1 MYHKLIIAG
10 HLGTDPEMRYTP
22 EGTPVTSFR
31 MASNIR
37 YRDASGEQRE
47 ETIWFRVSVFG
58 RQAEIANQYLQKGR
72 PVLVEGRLRPDPQTG
87 NPRIFRRSDG
97 TAGAVYEVRANRI
110 VFIGPRPAEAP
121 PAVEAEEP
129 VLEEP
134 GSIEEEEIPF

>member
-72 PVLVEGRLRPDPQTG
+72 PALVEGRLRPDPETG
-87 NPRIFRRSDG
+87 GPRIFRRSDG
-97 TAGAVYEVRANRI
+97 TAGAVYEVRADRI
-110 VFIGPRPAEAP
+110 VFIGPRPEGAP
-121 PAVEAEEP
+121 EAVEVEEAVP
-129 VLEEP
+129 EEP
-134 GSIEEEEIPF
+134 GVAEGEIPF

>member
-1 MYHKLIIAG
+1 MYHKLIITG
-10 HLGTDPEMRYTP
+10 HLGTDPEMRFTP

-37 YRDASGEQRE
+37 YRDAGGEQRE

-97 TAGAVYEVRANRI
+97 TAGAVYEVRADRI
-110 VFIGPRPAEAP
+110 VFLGPRPEGSP
-121 PAVEAEEP
+121 PEVEGEETAEEEP
-129 VLEEP
+129 EEV
-134 GSIEEEEIPF
+134 

>member
-37 YRDASGEQRE
+37 YRDASGDQRE

-97 TAGAVYEVRANRI
+97 TAGAVYEVRADRI

-121 PAVEAEEP
+121 SVVEAEEP